1 MLEQQRRE
9 VAAQANVV
17 EPLHEIAEPA
27 PLRRQRMVFAR
38 FSLLKK
44 LLDRD
49 GHTHAWLVRIDST
62 CYGVQRRQTVLR
74 P

>member
-1 MLEQQRRE
+1 MLDSGGAKSPRRPTTW
-9 VAAQANVV
+9 NRW
-17 EPLHEIAEPA
+17 HEIAEPA

-38 FSLLKK
+38 FSLPKK

-49 GHTHAWLVRIDST
+49 GHAHAWLVRIEST
-62 CYGVQRRQTVLR
+62 CYGVQRRQTAWQ